1 MLLKMNNLK
10 FIIKKS
16 AVVFAAVFY
25 SIFVQG
31 QVPTT
36 TDSIPTPATVKDS
49 VTQGKE
55 QVEEKV
61 EKSAEAVA
69 DTAKD
74 SLKTL
79 TQKGVV
85 IKEALVDSVNTVTEK
100 KIVPYEEL
108 EDAPAATTAEIVAS
122 QNFEKI
128 KVDGVA
134 AVIGKYVV
142 LDSDVDKAYIELK
155 SQGISTEDVSR
166 CELAGSLLENKL
178 YAHHAVQ
185 DSIPVSDAEIEDYVD
200 KQVSYMKEQ
209 IGTEE
214 KMLAFYKKDNMQDFK
229 KELFEINKN
238 NRLSQEMQK
247 KVVEEVEITPEEVR
261 DFFKKIPEEDRP
273 LFGTEIE
280 IAQIVIEP
288 KVPEAEVK
296 KVLDKL
302 NQYRTDVVENGAS
315 FATKAVLYS
324 KDPGSRSSGGKYT
337 ISRQDPFA
345 KEFKDAAFSLQEGEV
360 SEPFKTD
367 FGYHILTVDKI
378 RGQQV
383 DVRHILLIP
392 DVTEATI
399 KEAKKRVDSIRSVLA
414 GGQVKF
420 ADIARRYSDEKETR
434 QDGGQLINPTTGDT
448 RFELSKIDPL
458 LYEQVSKL
466 KSGEISKIIPDQDR
480 TGKKKFK
487 IITVT
492 NRYDEHVA
500 DYAKDYIKIQE
511 LALKEKQLKAVEE
524 WQKEKIDETY
534 IKINGEYRECDYTS
548 NWLKK

>member
-1 MLLKMNNLK
+1 MK

-16 AVVFAAVFY
+16 TVVFVTVFCAV
-25 SIFVQG
+25 FVQG
-31 QVPTT
+31 QTVKA
-36 TDSIPTPATVKDS
+36 TDSIGTPVEIVRDS
-49 VTQGKE
+49 VA
-55 QVEEKV
+55 QVG
-61 EKSAEAVA
+61 
-69 DTAKD
+69 
-74 SLKTL
+74 
-79 TQKGVV
+79 QGVV
-85 IKEALVDSVNTVTEK
+85 DQELI
-100 KIVPYEEL
+100 PYEEL
-108 EDAPAATTAEIVAS
+108 EDVQETTKVAVTTG
-122 QNFEKI
+122 QGFEKI

-134 AVIGKYVV
+134 AVVGKYVV
-142 LDSDVDKAYIELK
+142 LDSDIDKAYIELK
-155 SQGISTEDVSR
+155 SQGVSTEDVSR

-200 KQVSYMKEQ
+200 KQVNYMKEQ

-214 KMLAFYKKDNMQDFK
+214 KMLDFYKKDNMQDFK
-229 KELFEINKN
+229 KELFEINKD

-261 DFFKKIPEEDRP
+261 DFFKKIPKEDRP

-288 KVPEAEVK
+288 KVPEEEVK
-296 KVLDKL
+296 IVLDKL
-302 NQYRTDVVENGAS
+302 NQYRTDVLENGAS

-345 KEFKDAAFSLQEGEV
+345 KEFKDAAFSLQEGEI

-378 RGQQV
+378 KGQEV

-399 KEAKKRVDSIRSVLA
+399 NEAKKRVDSIRTLLIA
-414 GGQVKF
+414 GDAKF
-420 ADIARRYSDEKETR
+420 EDIARRFSDEKETR
-434 QDGGQLINPTTGDT
+434 GDGGQLINPTTGDT
-448 RFELSKIDPL
+448 RFELTKIDPL

-466 KSGEISKIIPDQDR
+466 KTGEISKIIPDQDR

-487 IITVT
+487 ILTVT

-511 LALKEKQLKAVEE
+511 LALKEKQLDAVEA
-524 WQKEKIDETY
+524 WQKEKIGETY

>member
-10 FIIKKS
+10 FTIRRS
-16 AVVFAAVFY
+16 AVVLATIFY
-25 SIFVQG
+25 TVLAQG
-31 QVPTT
+31 QVITPI
-36 TDSIPTPATVKDS
+36 DSIPPVVKVQDS
-49 VTQGKE
+49 VA
-55 QVEEKV
+55 QVKKQAEKQV
-61 EKSAEAVA
+61 KAIETVVV
-69 DTAKD
+69 DT
-74 SLKTL
+74 LKT
-79 TQKGVV
+79 VV
-85 IKEALVDSVNTVTEK
+85 KAGDELKEIVGDSVNTVVKE
-100 KIVPYEEL
+100 IIPYEEL
-108 EDAPAATTAEIVAS
+108 QDVPLEKEVVTVTKPQS
-122 QNFEKI
+122 FERI

-185 DSIPVSDAEIEDYVD
+185 DSIAVSDAEIEDYVD

-209 IGTEE
+209 IGSEE
-214 KMLAFYKKDNMQDFK
+214 KMLAFYKKDDLQDFK
-229 KELFEINKN
+229 KELFEINKD

-261 DFFKKIPEEDRP
+261 GFFKEIPEEDRP

-280 IAQIVIEP
+280 IAQIVVEP
-288 KVPEAEVK
+288 KVPEEEVK

-302 NQYRTDVVENGAS
+302 NQYRTDVVENGSS

-399 KEAKKRVDSIRSVLA
+399 QEAKKRVDSIRTMLA
-414 GGQVKF
+414 GGKVKF
-420 ADIARRYSDEKETR
+420 ADVARKYSDEVETR

-448 RFELSKIDPL
+448 RFELSKVDPL

-492 NRYDEHVA
+492 NRYDEHIA

-511 LALKEKQLKAVEE
+511 LALKEKQLKAIEE